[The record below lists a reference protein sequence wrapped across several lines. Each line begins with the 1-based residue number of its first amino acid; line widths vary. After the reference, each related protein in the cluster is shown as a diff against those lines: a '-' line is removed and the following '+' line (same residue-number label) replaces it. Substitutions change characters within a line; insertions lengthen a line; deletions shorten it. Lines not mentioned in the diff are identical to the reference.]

1 MQVKIKKLRSDAV
14 IPVMGSVA
22 AAAYDLA
29 IPTEADSFW
38 IWPNTTVKIPLGF
51 CTELFPGTCALIYA
65 RSGLAIKS
73 GLRLANS
80 VAVIDSDYR
89 GEWIVALHND
99 STEPYALYGGDR
111 IAQVMIQPVYDMDF
125 KVVDKLEESDRGE
138 GGLGSTGVHTD
149 RLTYLDLLAQDEMI
163 HIEGA

>member
-14 IPVMGSVA
+14 IPVLGSAA

-29 IPTEADSFW
+29 IPENAVSFW
-38 IWPNTTVKIPLGF
+38 VMPNTTVKIPLGF

-65 RSGLAIKS
+65 RSGLAVKS

-111 IAQVMIQPVYDMDF
+111 IAQVMIQPVYDMEF

-138 GGLGSTGVHTD
+138 GGLGSTGVHVD
-149 RLTYLDLLAQDEMI
+149 ELTLEDLSVNDEMI
-163 HIEGA
+163 RIEGA